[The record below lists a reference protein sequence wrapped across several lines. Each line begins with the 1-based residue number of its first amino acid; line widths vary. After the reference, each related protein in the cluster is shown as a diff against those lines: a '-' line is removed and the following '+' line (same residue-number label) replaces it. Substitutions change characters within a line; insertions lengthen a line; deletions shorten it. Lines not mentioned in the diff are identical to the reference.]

1 MTTTTFI
8 NGTLIEP
15 TWLNDVN
22 TATYTITGTGNAV
35 RATAPTITSPTIS
48 SGNVTV
54 STGNV
59 YVSAGKVGI
68 GTSSPAVSLAIS
80 GTDAAL
86 IPSGTTAQ
94 RPTGATGYIRFNST
108 TTAFEGYNGTSWNPF
123 NGTVTSVAASV
134 PAFLSISGSPIT
146 TSGTLAITLSG
157 TALPVA
163 NGGTGLTT
171 LTAGYIPYGNGTSAF
186 SSSSSLYF
194 SGTQLGIG
202 TTTVASGNS
211 VSQSNINANGGG
223 VQIGYPTNGGLLISG
238 LSGSG
243 AIFTKYTGSQGSET
257 YVEAVRL
264 DNSGN
269 WLVGT
274 TGANGKIA
282 AYATSSD
289 ANRSVLRADTTNASY
304 GGTHL
309 YQTCSTGLST
319 GYDFIGSYANGTT
332 AFRVRGDGTV
342 FAQNV
347 LIQSASDIRFKEN
360 IVDSTDGLNVIT
372 ALRPVR
378 FDWKKESN
386 NNKKNQ
392 LGFIAQEIQKV
403 FPEAIDVWG
412 ESNDPNNP
420 YLSVGSGALI
430 PVLVK
435 ALQELNNKFDAYV
448 ASHP

>member
-8 NGTLIEP
+8 NGTVIEP
-15 TWLNDVN
+15 AWLNDVN

-146 TSGTLAITLSG
+146 TTGTLAISYSG

-171 LTAGYIPYGNGTSAF
+171 ITANNVLLGNGTSA
-186 SSSSSLYF
+186 LQKVAP
-194 SGTQLGIG
+194 GTSNNVLISDGSTWYSAALPVLGIG
-202 TTTVASGNS
+202 QTMTSPTRNSGTTYYNTTGKAIVFHCRVTVSTTFNMTVNGNAMGQMQTGTSPAINVSYIILPGWSYVASGGFDY
-211 VSQSNINANGGG
+211 V
-223 VQIGYPTNGGLLISG
+223 YEIS
-238 LSGSG
+238 
-243 AIFTKYTGSQGSET
+243 
-257 YVEAVRL
+257 
-264 DNSGN
+264 
-269 WLVGT
+269 
-274 TGANGKIA
+274 
-282 AYATSSD
+282 
-289 ANRSVLRADTTNASY
+289 
-304 GGTHL
+304 
-309 YQTCSTGLST
+309 
-319 GYDFIGSYANGTT
+319 
-332 AFRVRGDGTV
+332 
-342 FAQNV
+342 
-347 LIQSASDIRFKEN
+347 
-360 IVDSTDGLNVIT
+360 
-372 ALRPVR
+372 
-378 FDWKKESN
+378 
-386 NNKKNQ
+386 
-392 LGFIAQEIQKV
+392 
-403 FPEAIDVWG
+403 
-412 ESNDPNNP
+412 
-420 YLSVGSGALI
+420 
-430 PVLVK
+430 
-435 ALQELNNKFDAYV
+435 
-448 ASHP
+448 